1 VSLFIVI
8 LDRSVRRR
16 RKVFDEL
23 PNPQHATPPPEIVAM
38 HKNAILNAQ
47 SMISAHTATA
57 AAYPMAK
64 TAILK
69 A

>member
-1 VSLFIVI
+1 
-8 LDRSVRRR
+8 
-16 RKVFDEL
+16 
-23 PNPQHATPPPEIVAM
+23 M